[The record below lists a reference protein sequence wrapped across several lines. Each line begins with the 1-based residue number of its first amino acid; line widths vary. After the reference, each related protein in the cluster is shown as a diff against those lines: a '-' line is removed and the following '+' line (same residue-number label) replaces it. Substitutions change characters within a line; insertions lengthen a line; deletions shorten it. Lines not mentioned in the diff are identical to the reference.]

1 MEAFW
6 TALAAQL
13 IPAIGIILVGL
24 ATWAIAVLKQKT
36 KSDMAKNALTQVD
49 QIVGAVV
56 GQLSKT
62 VAEGLKKTAADG
74 KLTNEQKASLKNQA
88 LDQINGL
95 ISQGVNKMAARSV
108 TDLQEYINH
117 KIEEQVLKQPET
129 LKECAGEAKK

>member
-24 ATWAIAVLKQKT
+24 ATWAVAVLKQKT

-95 ISQGVNKMAARSV
+95 ISQGINKMAGWSV

-129 LKECAGEAKK
+129 LKECVEEGKK